1 MLENLDLEEYRKIV
15 LEMQNIE
22 AEIMDDMQN
31 EVCQK
36 FKIDIDVFQQSFR
49 KITSEHTQE
58 FVEEMKENVLYD
70 IENSETP
77 KIGKMRGIQARDMSR
92 EFTLEV
98 FMYEQELRKQAFK
111 ALERTKP
118 ELVKEEFTIQNEIAC
133 DRMFAKF
140 KVEKETYNQAMV
152 LWKLT

>member
-1 MLENLDLEEYRKIV
+1 
-15 LEMQNIE
+15 
-22 AEIMDDMQN
+22 
-31 EVCQK
+31 VCQK

-98 FMYEQELRKQAFK
+98 FMYE
-111 ALERTKP
+111 
-118 ELVKEEFTIQNEIAC
+118 
-133 DRMFAKF
+133 
-140 KVEKETYNQAMV
+140 
-152 LWKLT
+152 